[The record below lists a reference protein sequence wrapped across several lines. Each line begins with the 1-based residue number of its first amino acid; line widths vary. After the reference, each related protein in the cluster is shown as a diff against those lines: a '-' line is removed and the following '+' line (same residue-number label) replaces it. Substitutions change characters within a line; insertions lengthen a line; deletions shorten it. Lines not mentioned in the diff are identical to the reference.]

1 MVFKKCSIERRADFA
16 VQNDSI
22 ILINVYIY
30 IFGNILF
37 GWNRG
42 YLIFLI
48 IVKDFLKISF
58 HIFWGDKRKRSV

>member
-30 IFGNILF
+30 FWKYFIWMKSWLF
-37 GWNRG
+37 NFSHHRERFFED
-42 YLIFLI
+42 IISHFL
-48 IVKDFLKISF
+48 
-58 HIFWGDKRKRSV
+58 GG